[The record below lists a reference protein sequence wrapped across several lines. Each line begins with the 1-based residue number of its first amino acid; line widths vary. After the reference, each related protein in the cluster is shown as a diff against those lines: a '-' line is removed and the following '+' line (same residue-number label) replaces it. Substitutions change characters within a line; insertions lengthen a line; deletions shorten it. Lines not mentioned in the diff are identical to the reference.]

1 MGEKSIWQSKKFWVT
16 LAGIVVALL
25 SKVFNLDANELMQVL
40 VPLFA
45 YIFGQ
50 GLADFGKNKAPVDKR
65 PPEKEFWKSKKF
77 LAAAIGA
84 LIALL
89 KNGGID
95 LPIPDDMIPGM
106 VGIISVY
113 ITGQGLADLGKNA

>member
-40 VPLFA
+40 VPLIA

-50 GLADFGKNKAPVDKR
+50 GLADFGKNKVPVDKR

-77 LAAAIGA
+77 LAAAVGA
-84 LIALL
+84 LITLL

-95 LPIPDDMIPGM
+95 LPISDDMIPGF

>member
-1 MGEKSIWQSKKFWVT
+1 MVEKSIWQSKKFWVT

-25 SKVFNLDANELMQVL
+25 SKVFNLEACELMQVL
-40 VPLFA
+40 APLFA

-50 GLADFGKNKAPVDKR
+50 GLADLGKNKVPVDKR

-89 KNGGID
+89 KNGGIN
-95 LPIPDDMIPGM
+95 LPIPDDMIPEL

-113 ITGQGLADLGKNA
+113 IAGQGLADLGKNA